1 FASPFGSTFFLG
13 QLAPNG
19 KIYWSCTNGE
29 NVLHVIN
36 QPDSLGSACDFQQH
50 GIQLLSYNA
59 FGLPNHPNY
68 YLGAKVGSACDTLGL
83 SNQEAVNS
91 KQIKI
96 YPNPAR
102 DRLQLESSE
111 VLQKGTFVL
120 YNLAGQAMLRQEVFG
135 NAAEINVED
144 MAAGMYFYRIFEG
157 NKVIAYGKVVI
168 E

>member
-1 FASPFGSTFFLG
+1 
-13 QLAPNG
+13 
-19 KIYWSCTNGE
+19 
-29 NVLHVIN
+29 
-36 QPDSLGSACDFQQH
+36 
-50 GIQLLSYNA
+50 
-59 FGLPNHPNY
+59 
-68 YLGAKVGSACDTLGL
+68 
-83 SNQEAVNS
+83 
-91 KQIKI
+91 

-111 VLQKGTFVL
+111 VLKKGTFVL

-135 NAAEINVED
+135 NAVEIKVEN